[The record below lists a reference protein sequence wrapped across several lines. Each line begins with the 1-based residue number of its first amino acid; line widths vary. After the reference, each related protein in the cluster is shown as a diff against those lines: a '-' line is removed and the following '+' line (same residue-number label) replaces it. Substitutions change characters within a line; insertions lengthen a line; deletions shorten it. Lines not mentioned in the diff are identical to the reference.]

1 MDLKQVLAE
10 IAFGLCFIAL
20 VPVFIL
26 YFVGIVGFTSVS
38 QFLSLKPTRWGI
50 MLRRAWY
57 KTTLKRCGNDLVV
70 DFLGA
75 IRTPKTTIGNNCYI
89 GVGSWIGWA
98 DIGDNVLISGHVTLL
113 SGGHQ
118 HGTSKS
124 SAIRLQAGDV
134 TQIRVGN
141 DVWVGDGSIIQADV
155 KEGCVV
161 GSGSVVTKT
170 FDKNSIIAGVPA
182 ELIRKRA

>member
-1 MDLKQVLAE
+1 
-10 IAFGLCFIAL
+10 
-20 VPVFIL
+20 
-26 YFVGIVGFTSVS
+26 
-38 QFLSLKPTRWGI
+38 
-50 MLRRAWY
+50 
-57 KTTLKRCGNDLVV
+57 V